1 MVGLI
6 DGNNF
11 FVSCER
17 VFNRRLVGRPV
28 AVLSNNDGCCVSR
41 SNEFKALGIAMGTPY
56 YQLKN
61 REKAGELDFCS
72 SNYELYGDMSRRIIS
87 ILREEALD
95 VEQYSID
102 EAFITPPSL
111 EALGNGELVTGNGDE
126 DFASTH
132 SPFPV
137 SHSPFPVSHS
147 PFPVS
152 HSPFPVSHSPFPV
165 PRSPYLAYGRRL
177 RSKILRWVGIPCG
190 VGFAPTKTLAKIANH
205 IGKKQPGGVFLL
217 PDDPTE
223 ILASLPAGEVWGVG
237 YRLSAKLRAERIFS
251 AKDLRDASDDVIRSV
266 GGVVLLRTATEL
278 RGKPCNEERDYDAD
292 PDSVSC
298 SRSFGE
304 PVTTLDGISESLA
317 SFTAQAATKLRR
329 HSMLAAGCNIYA
341 QIFRSGGGGDCIE
354 RTVMF
359 PELTD
364 ATNAMLDAIRPE
376 VPALFLP
383 GTRYRK
389 TGVVFFGLEKAN
401 APRQLDLFST
411 DLRSPFPVP
420 RSPSPLYKAID
431 AINAR
436 YGKGKVFSA
445 SEGIGERSWKMKR
458 SKLSKRASTRW
469 DELLVVR

>member
-1 MVGLI
+1 MVGLV

-61 REKAGELDFCS
+61 REKSGELDFCS

-87 ILREEALD
+87 ILRDEALE

-102 EAFITPPSL
+102 EAFIYPPAGAGIDL
-111 EALGNGELVTGNGDE
+111 IE
-126 DFASTH
+126 
-132 SPFPV
+132 
-137 SHSPFPVSHS
+137 
-147 PFPVS
+147 
-152 HSPFPVSHSPFPV
+152 
-165 PRSPYLAYGRRL
+165 YGKRL
-177 RSKILRWVGIPCG
+177 RAKILRWVGIPCG

-205 IGKKQPGGVFLL
+205 IGKKRTEGVFVL
-217 PDDPTE
+217 PHDPTD
-223 ILASLPAGEVWGVG
+223 ILASLPAGEVWGIG
-237 YRLSAKLRAERIFS
+237 RHLAPKLRTERIFT
-251 AKDLRDASDDVIRSV
+251 AKDLRDAPDDAIRSI
-266 GGVVLLRTATEL
+266 GGVVLLRTAMEL
-278 RGKPCNEERDYDAD
+278 RGTPCNEERVYDAD

-304 PVTTLDGISESLA
+304 PVTTLDAISESLA
-317 SFTAQAATKLRR
+317 SFTAQAATKLRK
-329 HSMLAAGCNIYA
+329 HGMLAAGCNIYA
-341 QIFRSGGGGDCIE
+341 QIFRVGGGGDCIA

-359 PELTD
+359 PWPTD

-376 VPALFLP
+376 VPSLFLP

-389 TGVVFFGLEKAN
+389 TGIVFFGLEKVGTA
-401 APRQLDLFST
+401 RQGDLFAPPKASEA
-411 DLRSPFPVP
+411 
-420 RSPSPLYKAID
+420 SPLYKAID
-431 AINAR
+431 LINAR

-445 SEGIGERSWKMKR
+445 SEGIGEKSWKMRR
-458 SKLSKRASTRW
+458 SKLSKRASTCW
-469 DELLVVR
+469 DELLVVK

>member
-1 MVGLI
+1 MIGLV

-28 AVLSNNDGCCVSR
+28 AVLSNNDGCCVAR

-56 YQLKN
+56 YQLKH
-61 REKAGELDFCS
+61 REKSGELCFCS
-72 SNYELYGDMSRRIIS
+72 SNYELYGDMSKRIIS
-87 ILREEALD
+87 ILRDEALD

-111 EALGNGELVTGNGDE
+111 EALGNGKLGTGNGDE
-126 DFASTH
+126 DFQFPITH
-132 SPFPV
+132 SPA
-137 SHSPFPVSHS
+137 SR
-147 PFPVS
+147 
-152 HSPFPVSHSPFPV
+152 SPFPV
-165 PRSPYLAYGRRL
+165 PHSPYLAYGRRL

-205 IGKKQPGGVFLL
+205 IGKKRPDGVFML
-217 PDDPTE
+217 PDDPSD
-223 ILASLPAGEVWGVG
+223 ILASLPADEVWGVG
-237 YRLSAKLRAERIFS
+237 HRLAVKLRAEQIFT

-278 RGKPCNEERDYDAD
+278 RGKPCNDDKDYDAD

-317 SFTAQAATKLRR
+317 SFTAQTATKLRR
-329 HSMLAAGCNIYA
+329 HGMLAAGCNIYA
-341 QIFRSGGGGDCIE
+341 QTFRSGGGGDCIA

-359 PELTD
+359 PEPTD
-364 ATNAMLDAIRPE
+364 ATNAMLDAIRPDI
-376 VPALFLP
+376 PALFLP
-383 GTRYRK
+383 GRRYRK
-389 TGVVFFGLEKAN
+389 TGVVFFGLEKVGTA
-401 APRQLDLFST
+401 RQMDLFAPPKVSE
-411 DLRSPFPVP
+411 S
-420 RSPSPLYKAID
+420 SPLYKAID

-436 YGKGKVFSA
+436 FGKGKVFSA
-445 SEGIGERSWKMKR
+445 SEGIGEKSWMMKR

-469 DELLVVR
+469 DELMVVK